1 MRFQKRLL
9 CRMQVGAVERRSAGH
24 AAHRKHLQFDP
35 LTGKIRIGLVPV
47 NLCFHAPGVAL
58 RNACLAHYKSQCDLP
73 IVHVLANCP
82 LGDLTLSKLM
92 LHPHPDAMCCVT
104 LLARSF
110 PVAFQNRIDKL
121 HRCF

>member
-9 CRMQVGAVERRSAGH
+9 GRMQVGAVERRSAGH

-35 LTGKIRIGLVPV
+35 LTGQIRIGLVPV
-47 NLCFHAPGVAL
+47 NLRFHAPAVTL
-58 RNACLAHYKSQCDLP
+58 RNASLALSKPQCDLP
-73 IVHVLANCP
+73 VMHVLANCP
-82 LGDLTLSKLM
+82 LGDLTLRKLM
-92 LHPHPDAMCCVT
+92 LHPHPDAMGCVA